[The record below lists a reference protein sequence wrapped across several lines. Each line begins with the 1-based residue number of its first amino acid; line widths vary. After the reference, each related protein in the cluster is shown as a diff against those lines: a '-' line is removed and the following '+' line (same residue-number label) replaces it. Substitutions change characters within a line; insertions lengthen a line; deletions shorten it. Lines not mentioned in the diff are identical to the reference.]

1 MTRQIRDA
9 SRSWPA
15 GDTIARP
22 VGGWASTKRNVPCGL
37 CGGHLK
43 PGTTVWEIR
52 GMGWVKVRCQACAG
66 CELSA
71 PISAPVCDGHELRKR
86 VEALAARL
94 KGEAR
99 DYKEAQGR

>member
-22 VGGWASTKRNVPCGL
+22 VGGWASTKRDVPCGL

-43 PGTTVWEIR
+43 PGATVWEIR
-52 GMGWVKVRCQACAG
+52 GMGWVKVRCASCAG
-66 CELSA
+66 ERPAVAMPS
-71 PISAPVCDGHELRKR
+71 DQQDLRTR
-86 VEALAARL
+86 VEALAQRVHGQT
-94 KGEAR
+94 K